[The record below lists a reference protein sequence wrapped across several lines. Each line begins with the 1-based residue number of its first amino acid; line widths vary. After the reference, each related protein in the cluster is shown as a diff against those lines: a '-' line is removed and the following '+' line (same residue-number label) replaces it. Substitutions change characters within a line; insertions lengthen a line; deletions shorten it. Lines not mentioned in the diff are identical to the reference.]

1 MFVKSPSI
9 LKTVFPNLVWDIKTT
24 EKEIYLTFDDG
35 PHPEIT
41 PQALEILNRFNTKAT
56 FFCVGENV
64 SKFPETFNSIIS
76 NGHSVGNHSYNHI
89 SGWKSSNKD
98 YFTNIEKAKTLINSD
113 LFRPP
118 YGRITPSQIRVLKKQ
133 YSIIMWT
140 VLSYDF
146 DKNVSREQCL
156 KNSIIKTQPGS
167 IVVFHDSMKS
177 ANNLLYALPLFLKHF
192 TDEGFV
198 FKAFHQK

>member
-1 MFVKSPSI
+1 
-9 LKTVFPNLVWDIKTT
+9 
-24 EKEIYLTFDDG
+24 
-35 PHPEIT
+35 
-41 PQALEILNRFNTKAT
+41 
-56 FFCVGENV
+56 
-64 SKFPETFNSIIS
+64 
-76 NGHSVGNHSYNHI
+76 
-89 SGWKSSNKD
+89 
-98 YFTNIEKAKTLINSD
+98 
-113 LFRPP
+113 
-118 YGRITPSQIRVLKKQ
+118 
-133 YSIIMWT
+133 MWT